1 MLDNI
6 NKDIRNGFV
15 TIVVLNDGETYTDI
29 HNCSICVV
37 PLADYER
44 VVKMGGDARD
54 FKPVVEIGLSNIS
67 VPLEYL

>member
-1 MLDNI
+1 M
-6 NKDIRNGFV
+6 V
-15 TIVVLNDGETYTDI
+15 TIVVLNDGQTYSDI
-29 HNCSICVV
+29 HGCSICVV

-44 VVKMGGDARD
+44 VIRSGGDARD

>member
-1 MLDNI
+1 MASDE
-6 NKDIRNGFV
+6 IRNGMV
-15 TIVVLNDGETYTDI
+15 TIVVLNDGQTYSDI
-29 HNCSICVV
+29 HGCSICVV

-44 VVKMGGDARD
+44 VIRSGGDARD

>member
-1 MLDNI
+1 MASDE
-6 NKDIRNGFV
+6 IRNNMV

-29 HNCSICVV
+29 HGCSICVV

-44 VVKMGGDARD
+44 VVRNGGDARD

-67 VPLEYL
+67 VPIEYL

>member
-1 MLDNI
+1 MASD
-6 NKDIRNGFV
+6 DICNNMV

-29 HNCSICVV
+29 HGCSICVI

-54 FKPVVEIGLSNIS
+54 FKPVVEMALYNVS
-67 VPLEYL
+67 VPKEYL